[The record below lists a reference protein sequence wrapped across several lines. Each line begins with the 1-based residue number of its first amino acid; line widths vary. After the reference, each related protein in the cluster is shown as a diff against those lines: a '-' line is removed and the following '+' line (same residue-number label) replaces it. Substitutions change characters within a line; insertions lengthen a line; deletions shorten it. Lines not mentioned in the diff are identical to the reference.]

1 MADEA
6 ISTGEVL
13 SAWEDL
19 GPARHLRCFA
29 PQTEPSPE
37 TVRIVAELGLRYP
50 PRNTVDEADHAARVA
65 FLAKDC
71 ADIDP
76 VWLDLAAAEWARRQ
90 PFFPRACELRS
101 SAEAI
106 ERLNAPRNALPAPS
120 PANRPKIVPP
130 PLTDHEVATLPE
142 WVISMGIKMGEIEP
156 ERAERLR
163 GQPVG

>member
-1 MADEA
+1 MDDPTQIGEA
-6 ISTGEVL
+6 L

-19 GPARHLRCFA
+19 GPVRRLRCFE
-29 PQTEPSPE
+29 PQTAPSPE
-37 TVRIVAELGLRYP
+37 VVRIAAELGLRYP

-65 FLAKDC
+65 LLAKDC

-76 VWLDLAAAEWARRQ
+76 VWLDLAANEWAQRQ

-120 PANRPKIVPP
+120 YANRPVPVP
-130 PLTDHEVATLPE
+130 APLSDDEIKRMPAYVLK
-142 WVISMGIKMGEIEP
+142 MGIRMGEIDR

-163 GQPVG
+163 GEAA